1 MKISILAQDL
11 SHNCLG
17 RAWLLADI
25 LKKYYKVEIIGPV
38 LGDGIWEPLRDC
50 DIELKSVSVM
60 EFPLFA
66 LQIPKIL
73 RNIDGDVIYASKP
86 VLTSFDIGLVKKY
99 ISGNPL
105 VLDIDDWQLGFVPEG
120 TGKSK
125 SFYQKTRS
133 LLRAVKRTV
142 LNPNQSRWVIKI
154 SDRLISLADEVTVSN
169 NYLQQKF
176 GGEIIW
182 HARDAA
188 KFDPRKYDRA
198 SLRKQY
204 DMELNEKIVLFS
216 GTPRRHKGVEDLIK
230 ALSKVPQATLFVIGM
245 DDREYCQELISKAEK
260 SLGEERFR
268 ALGMQPFS
276 KIPEILTLS
285 DAVTVP
291 QRERRA
297 SVGQVPAKLFDAMA
311 MAKPIVA
318 TKVSDIP
325 EVLGGGGWLV
335 EPESPDELAE
345 AIDFALEHPKK
356 SENKGKK
363 ARERFRQ
370 KYSYDAMEEKL
381 LELFSKYE

>member
-216 GTPRRHKGVEDLIK
+216 GTPRRHKGL
-230 ALSKVPQATLFVIGM
+230 
-245 DDREYCQELISKAEK
+245 
-260 SLGEERFR
+260 
-268 ALGMQPFS
+268 
-276 KIPEILTLS
+276 KI
-285 DAVTVP
+285 
-291 QRERRA
+291 
-297 SVGQVPAKLFDAMA
+297 
-311 MAKPIVA
+311 
-318 TKVSDIP
+318 
-325 EVLGGGGWLV
+325 
-335 EPESPDELAE
+335 
-345 AIDFALEHPKK
+345 
-356 SENKGKK
+356 
-363 ARERFRQ
+363 
-370 KYSYDAMEEKL
+370 
-381 LELFSKYE
+381 

>member
-1 MKISILAQDL
+1 M
-11 SHNCLG
+11 
-17 RAWLLADI
+17 
-25 LKKYYKVEIIGPV
+25 
-38 LGDGIWEPLRDC
+38 
-50 DIELKSVSVM
+50 
-60 EFPLFA
+60 
-66 LQIPKIL
+66 
-73 RNIDGDVIYASKP
+73 
-86 VLTSFDIGLVKKY
+86 
-99 ISGNPL
+99 
-105 VLDIDDWQLGFVPEG
+105 
-120 TGKSK
+120 
-125 SFYQKTRS
+125 
-133 LLRAVKRTV
+133 
-142 LNPNQSRWVIKI
+142 
-154 SDRLISLADEVTVSN
+154 
-169 NYLQQKF
+169 
-176 GGEIIW
+176 
-182 HARDAA
+182 
-188 KFDPRKYDRA
+188 
-198 SLRKQY
+198 
-204 DMELNEKIVLFS
+204 
-216 GTPRRHKGVEDLIK
+216 IK